1 MVAYNGSGLVN
12 GGASNKRTG
21 LGKSQCMR
29 KRLKDEGPPSHPSL
43 RSRDRCREAQGTWG
57 PTGPCS
63 LSNNQ
68 SLLTRASAGLG
79 VSHRRAGEIPCLAAR
94 CKSPREG
101 RRHPAERS
109 DSWGVE
115 RRVGHDLQWRGG
127 VGDGKIADARQYQ
140 ARTRGVNQGGQA
152 RRPPRGFFG
161 YFSACYPPQVA

>member
-1 MVAYNGSGLVN
+1 MLCRVGKHTS
-12 GGASNKRTG
+12 TG
-21 LGKSQCMR
+21 NTTCAPATYR
-29 KRLKDEGPPSHPSL
+29 V
-43 RSRDRCREAQGTWG
+43 
-57 PTGPCS
+57 
-63 LSNNQ
+63 
-68 SLLTRASAGLG
+68 LG

-140 ARTRGVNQGGQA
+140 ARTRGDKQGDLLAGISGISRA
-152 RRPPRGFFG
+152 GIPPESPERCRASAWLIWPCLSRCLSRTHRLPLLPPYLVVRQTVW
-161 YFSACYPPQVA
+161 YFVCMCVCL